1 MIDVQQFKPV
11 LWVTFAYLVLYY
23 AFMINVLRVKLKVA
37 ASSKALGVKFDRYQS
52 TDPALRAADRVQLNT
67 LEHMPPFLI
76 LLWLDAAMGS
86 VMVASLLG
94 WTYVGLRALYPVFL
108 GSQLNRNIPNR
119 LLINT
124 FASYLV
130 LAALMGHIVYCNL

>member
-1 MIDVQQFKPV
+1 MIDIQQFNPI
-11 LWVTFAYLVLYY
+11 LWVTLAYLVLYY
-23 AFMINVLRVKLKVA
+23 AFMLNVLRVKLKVA
-37 ASSKALGVKFDRYQS
+37 ASSKAQGVRFDRYQ
-52 TDPALRAADRVQLNT
+52 TNDPRLRAADRIQLNT

-76 LLWLDAAMGS
+76 LLWLDAIMGS
-86 VMVASLLG
+86 VIVASFLG

-119 LLINT
+119 LLFNT

-130 LAALMGHIVYCNL
+130 LAAMMGHIVYCAL

>member
-1 MIDVQQFKPV
+1 MGDFR
-11 LWVTFAYLVLYY
+11 LSDS
-23 AFMINVLRVKLKVA
+23 VLRVHAQRVESEAEAA
-37 ASSKALGVKFDRYQS
+37 ASCKARGEKFDRYQNN
-52 TDPALRAADRVQLNT
+52 DPIRAADRIQLNT

-76 LLWLDAAMGS
+76 LLWLDAIMGS
-86 VMVASLLG
+86 VMVASFLG

-119 LLINT
+119 LLFNT

-130 LAALMGHIVYCNL
+130 LAAMMGHIVYCAL